1 MVSRLNFTASLIKRK
16 YSMTFISRP
25 DVKELIEKLTMWKP
39 NMGDDIGEE
48 QEKFLHAEGE
58 KEMILMAERYAER
71 FPTLLKGH
79 YHPELFKFR
88 STYTQR

>member
-1 MVSRLNFTASLIKRK
+1 MI
-16 YSMTFISRP
+16 
-25 DVKELIEKLTMWKP
+25 
-39 NMGDDIGEE
+39 DDLEE
-48 QEKFLHAEGE
+48 EHEKFLHAEGE
-58 KEMILMAERYAER
+58 KEMVLMAERYAER

>member
-1 MVSRLNFTASLIKRK
+1 
-16 YSMTFISRP
+16 MTFISRH
-25 DVKELIEKLTMWKP
+25 DVKELIEKLSMWKP